1 MEKKNFTKMNL
12 VGTQLRTLEAL
23 DWEVIQSDD
32 DYVRSRRSCS
42 DDQYNI
48 E

>member
-1 MEKKNFTKMNL
+1 MK
-12 VGTQLRTLEAL
+12 VDGTSRKTLEAL
-23 DWEVIQSDD
+23 DWDVLQSDD

-42 DDQYNI
+42 DEQYNI